1 MTYATVAFV
10 RGLSFSAEFDGFSD
24 ASILLAIDEASV
36 HYGSSV
42 DRGASV
48 KLVTFC
54 EGLHAAHLLHM
65 GKKKEAGEDADNL
78 PGAVKSASLAGVGSW
93 TFESAA
99 GGNEGGEGNGPIPDW
114 KKSPYGERWRTKY
127 TALPCGITAVPGS
140 FSG

>member
-10 RGLSFSAEFDGFSD
+10 RGLSFSAEFDSFSD
-24 ASILLAIDEASV
+24 ASISSAIEEASV

-48 KLVTFC
+48 KLVTYC

-65 GKKKEAGEDADNL
+65 GKAEEAGDEADDL
-78 PGAVKSASLAGVGSW
+78 PGPVKSASLAGVGSW
-93 TFESAA
+93 TFGSNDS
-99 GGNEGGEGNGPIPDW
+99 GGGGKGGPIPDW
-114 KKSPYGERWRTKY
+114 DKSPYGRRWRIKY
-127 TALPCGITAVPGS
+127 DALPVGITAVPGV